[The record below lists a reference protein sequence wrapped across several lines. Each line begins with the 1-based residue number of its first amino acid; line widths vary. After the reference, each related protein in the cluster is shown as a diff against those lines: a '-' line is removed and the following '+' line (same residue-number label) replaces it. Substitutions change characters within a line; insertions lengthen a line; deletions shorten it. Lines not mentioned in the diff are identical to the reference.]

1 MAEDESHRKFNIE
14 FQVCDH
20 KYFIERGIYYWARA
34 YSRQLQGGV
43 KYVHLRPVVS
53 IFLTDFHNPAKLGG
67 LYERQADRIHQSF
80 SIRSDEL
87 PEVVLTDHLS
97 LHFLQLPKMIDA
109 SSLAEVCPQLADWLT
124 YFGYPH
130 KTTEAD
136 MESTT
141 ASNMC
146 IASAFGDYRTF
157 HLDQDL
163 RLLAENAEFSQQDT
177 LAYGE
182 SCEAR
187 GKADGK
193 VEGLA
198 EGEAKG
204 KAEGKAEGLAEGEAK
219 GKAEG
224 KAEGLVEGVAK
235 GKAEIVV
242 NMLREGLSIDFVAN
256 LTGFSEEEIKD
267 ISKK

>member
-1 MAEDESHRKFNIE
+1 
-14 FQVCDH
+14 
-20 KYFIERGIYYWARA
+20 
-34 YSRQLQGGV
+34 
-43 KYVHLRPVVS
+43 
-53 IFLTDFHNPAKLGG
+53 
-67 LYERQADRIHQSF
+67 
-80 SIRSDEL
+80 
-87 PEVVLTDHLS
+87 
-97 LHFLQLPKMIDA
+97 MIDA

-193 VEGLA
+193 VEG
-198 EGEAKG
+198 
-204 KAEGKAEGLAEGEAK
+204 KAEGLVEGEARGVAK
-219 GKAEG
+219 G
-224 KAEGLVEGVAK
+224 KAEGLVEGEARGVAK

>member
-1 MAEDESHRKFNIE
+1 M
-14 FQVCDH
+14 
-20 KYFIERGIYYWARA
+20 
-34 YSRQLQGGV
+34 

-193 VEGLA
+193 VEG
-198 EGEAKG
+198 
-204 KAEGKAEGLAEGEAK
+204 
-219 GKAEG
+219 KAEG
-224 KAEGLVEGVAK
+224 KAEGLVEGEARGVAK
-235 GKAEIVV
+235 GKAEGKAEIVV
-242 NMLREGLSIDFVAN
+242 NMLREGLSIDLVAK

>member
-1 MAEDESHRKFNIE
+1 
-14 FQVCDH
+14 
-20 KYFIERGIYYWARA
+20 
-34 YSRQLQGGV
+34 
-43 KYVHLRPVVS
+43 
-53 IFLTDFHNPAKLGG
+53 
-67 LYERQADRIHQSF
+67 
-80 SIRSDEL
+80 
-87 PEVVLTDHLS
+87 
-97 LHFLQLPKMIDA
+97 MIDA

-204 KAEGKAEGLAEGEAK
+204 VAK
-219 GKAEG
+219 GKAE
-224 KAEGLVEGVAK
+224 